1 MDDKRLR
8 RRCEARVQKLDLSAP
23 FEVYSFCER
32 LSAQRDRPILL
43 QSVPGTANACG
54 VWVSVPSADLIFY
67 EQDTSPMHQDHI
79 ILHEI
84 SHLLCEHQPVP
95 VSAREISHL
104 LFPDLH
110 PETVKRVLQR
120 SGYATE
126 EEREAELL
134 ASLILERVATG
145 THARASTAKRDDV
158 LGRLEASLQAAK
170 REPS

>member
-1 MDDKRLR
+1 MDHKRLR
-8 RRCEARVQKLDLSAP
+8 RQCETRVQELELSTP
-23 FEVYSFCER
+23 FDVHSFCDR
-32 LSAQRDRPILL
+32 LSTQRGRPILL
-43 QSVPGTANACG
+43 QSVAGTASACG

-67 EQDTSPMHQDHI
+67 EQDTSPLHQDHI

-84 SHLLCEHQPVP
+84 SHLLCGHRPVP
-95 VSAREISHL
+95 VSEREISHL
-104 LFPDLH
+104 LFPDVH

-134 ASLILERVATG
+134 ASLILERVAAGTRSRTPTG
-145 THARASTAKRDDV
+145 RRDDV

-170 REPS
+170 RESS